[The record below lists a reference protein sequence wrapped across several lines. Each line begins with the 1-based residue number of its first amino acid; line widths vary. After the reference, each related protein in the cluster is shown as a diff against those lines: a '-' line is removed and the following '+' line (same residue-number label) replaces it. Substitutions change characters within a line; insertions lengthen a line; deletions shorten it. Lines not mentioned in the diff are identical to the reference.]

1 MGRRMV
7 AIEIRGRMAQNDLTG
22 ALANLTINW
31 LHMRELWR
39 AGAILIVDFGIWIA
53 DLEWSS
59 NNVYLISLLFDLK
72 SEIQNPNFELLH

>member
-1 MGRRMV
+1 
-7 AIEIRGRMAQNDLTG
+7 
-22 ALANLTINW
+22 
-31 LHMRELWR
+31 MRELWR